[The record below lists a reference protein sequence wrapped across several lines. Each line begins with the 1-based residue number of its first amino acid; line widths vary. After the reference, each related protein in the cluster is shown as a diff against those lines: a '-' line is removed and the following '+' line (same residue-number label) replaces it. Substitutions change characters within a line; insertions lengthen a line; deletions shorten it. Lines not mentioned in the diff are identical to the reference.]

1 MGLILD
7 CLNKDFSGDAL
18 TKTLNRYAAMKK
30 KFFRANGVPYMPKAL
45 RKAIIKRSGLKS
57 KYNKNRRQS
66 NINFKKQKNFCS
78 KLYKEGKKANLFL
91 N

>member
-7 CLNKDFSGDAL
+7 CLNKDFPDDAL

-30 KFFRANGVPYMPKAL
+30 KFFRANGVPCMPKAL
-45 RKAIIKRSGLKS
+45 RKAIMKRSGLKS

-66 NINFKKQKNFCS
+66 STNFKSKKTFAANCIRKEKKQIYF
-78 KLYKEGKKANLFL
+78 
-91 N
+91 